1 MLMLR
6 VLTPREVTIA
16 PAKMDMLVMERTAP
30 VNSKNS
36 VLMKFNCRRAPL
48 EIQQIEYMQ
57 RINRG
62 YYMPACG
69 YEFYLLVNTRR

>member
-16 PAKMDMLVMERTAP
+16 PAKMDMLVMERSAP

-48 EIQQIEYMQ
+48 EIQQIED
-57 RINRG
+57 ITC
-62 YYMPACG
+62 P
-69 YEFYLLVNTRR
+69 LVDMNFIFS